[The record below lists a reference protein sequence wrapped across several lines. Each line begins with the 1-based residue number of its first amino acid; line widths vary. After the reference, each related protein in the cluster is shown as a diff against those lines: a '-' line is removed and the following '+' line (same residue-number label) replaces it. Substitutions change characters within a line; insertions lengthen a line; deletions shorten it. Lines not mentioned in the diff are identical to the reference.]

1 MLAEL
6 QLVRRADAKASSRA
20 AGAGGV
26 ESAGTLVERARAGD
40 SEAFQTIFNRHARPV
55 FGFIYNGIGNRD
67 LAEELLQETFVRA
80 YRRLDTVR
88 DEALLATWL
97 FGIARNVVRE
107 AIKEKYR
114 CKRNVALESGLDV
127 ADGAARPDA
136 AVISADLAAEMR
148 RVLGAL
154 KEDQRVVFVLKLLYD
169 MSYEQIGRITG
180 SSIGKLKTD
189 LHRARLEMRRRL
201 RPYLGDAADGR

>member
-1 MLAEL
+1 
-6 QLVRRADAKASSRA
+6 
-20 AGAGGV
+20 
-26 ESAGTLVERARAGD
+26 
-40 SEAFQTIFNRHARPV
+40 
-55 FGFIYNGIGNRD
+55 
-67 LAEELLQETFVRA
+67 
-80 YRRLDTVR
+80 
-88 DEALLATWL
+88 
-97 FGIARNVVRE
+97 
-107 AIKEKYR
+107 
-114 CKRNVALESGLDV
+114 
-127 ADGAARPDA
+127 
-136 AVISADLAAEMR
+136 MR